1 MTTFNSTNF
10 IKALKESYDMI
21 PYFENNQAA
30 KVIVADAI
38 KRYKFNPEEV
48 LSFICS
54 EMGNPSIELGKD
66 DWKTIFKKAVK
77 NGGLEGKCLE
87 VCADVEGKKVSRED
101 IFSTVMKRCG
111 KNAGYV
117 KSELYLDMLGWQK
130 AVETLVKTEVVEET
144 VESKEEE
151 KKETAKVET
160 KVEETEKTKKTATK
174 STKLDPRCKSITL
187 INKKTGEVK
196 TWLSYRGCE
205 RELGVKPGTISQVA
219 SEHMTH
225 AKDWVL
231 YKEEENT
238 PVESKKQK
246 RSKSKGVIQMKKDEN
261 GNFVVVST
269 YSSISEAAKA
279 TGCSYSGIYKAISG
293 TYKHSGDYRWKVAE
307 AAA

>member
-1 MTTFNSTNF
+1 MTPFNSTNF

-21 PYFENNQAA
+21 PYFENDQAA
-30 KVIVADAI
+30 KVMVVDAI

-54 EMGNPSIELGKD
+54 EMGNPSIELDEDG
-66 DWKTIFKKAVK
+66 WKAIFKKAIK
-77 NGGLEGKCLE
+77 RGGLEGKCLE
-87 VCADVEGKKVSRED
+87 VCADVEGKKASRED
-101 IFSTVMKRCG
+101 IFSAVMKHCG

-130 AVETLVKTEVVEET
+130 AVETLIKTAVTEET

-151 KKETAKVET
+151 KETVKAET
-160 KVEETEKTKKTATK
+160 KTEEKVKTKKSATK
-174 STKLDPRCKSITL
+174 VNEKDPRCKSITL
-187 INKKTGEVK
+187 INQKTGEVK

-269 YSSISEAAKA
+269 YSSITEAAKA
-279 TGCSYSGIYKAISG
+279 TGCSYSGIYKAIAG
-293 TYKHSGDYRWKVAE
+293 TYDHSGDYRWKVAE